1 MSTWKFFNQTTNN
14 VIVVSPPDGST
25 LESGTEVT
33 ITVETKQPQK
43 YIRFGYSYSYLKVGS
58 DRYTNFKGE
67 EGTTHPRR
75 ATLTLTAE
83 QTARF
88 SGDTFLY
95 VATETTDYFEI
106 TNGVENTVTTP
117 EILKDFQNGSS
128 GTLNITITANEGY
141 YFKTAPT
148 LQQKTSR
155 TSSTVYRTLDIFTTT
170 ESDHP
175 TTYTCN
181 VAIKDYNFIDFFNT
195 IVGETATL
203 TTKTYTITNNV
214 ANSTPDKELTGLT
227 CGQEITINLSAND
240 GYYFSTAPTL
250 NCDDGLGG
258 VVNYDFTT
266 TQATNP
272 TLYTLT
278 LTAEQTSSLND
289 FTNTINGAT
298 AEIPVT
304 PVTYSITNSISN
316 TSTTPS
322 DLSALEVSTEVTIT
336 ITANEGY
343 YFTTAPYIE
352 SDDGMGALN
361 TYNFST
367 SETSFPKTYSITLT
381 SQQTAELDQ
390 FTNTIKGGVSQLKT
404 VSIKND
410 VANTT
415 PDIALTGLIC
425 GSEVTI
431 NLSANDGF
439 YFSEAPK
446 LECNDGM
453 GSILNFNFT
462 TTQETSPTLYTL
474 TLSANDTQYLNDYT
488 NRIKGATAETPTVET
503 YTIKISLTHAT
514 ANIDSVT
521 EYVKGQPLEIIV
533 TAEDGYY
540 FSVAPVFKYSLN
552 GELVSDSL
560 TGDGTEKPKVFTKS
574 YTGEQTA
581 NFSNTA
587 TVGGLYGEAIIIPTV
602 DVSTMYGIIKAYAPT
617 ADQLKAIGEVR
628 YVSMPTGEVLDL
640 GQYITS
646 LKKLFIDI
654 PVTTTPEAV
663 KLGGKAT
670 GVECLPLATDKI
682 TINCGS
688 VAIAETYNNVVDY
701 TNTTID
707 LYLPFIGFRPLTTS
721 KIMGRTLN
729 IKYVVNVLTGDG
741 VCCVYANETL
751 IETFNCN
758 LSFEVPYKLN
768 NEFYSSTLNIDSS
781 YLYGFTPFV
790 LIRTTQSITKPKYA
804 DSKEGLL
811 NSFSGFVVCSR
822 VDNTLSISDKEKDEI
837 NRLLT
842 SGVYI

>member
-1 MSTWKFFNQTTNN
+1 MSTWRFYNQSGNQI
-14 VIVVSPPDGST
+14 IVVSPPDGST
-25 LESGTEVT
+25 LESGKEVT
-33 ITVETKQPQK
+33 ITVETKYPQK
-43 YIRFGYSYSYLKVGS
+43 YIRFGYSYSYLTVGS
-58 DRYTNFKGE
+58 KKYTNFIGE
-67 EGTTHPRR
+67 EGTTHPQR

-83 QTARF
+83 QTASF
-88 SGDTFLY
+88 SGDTYLT
-95 VATETTDYFEI
+95 VATETTDYFEVI
-106 TNGVENTVTTP
+106 NGVENTVTTP
-117 EILKDFQNGSS
+117 EILKDFQS
-128 GTLNITITANEGY
+128 GTLNITITAKEGY

-148 LQQKTSR
+148 IQQKTSR
-155 TSSTVYRTLDIFTTT
+155 TTTNIYRTLDIFTTT

-181 VAIKDYNFIDFFNT
+181 VAISDYNFNVFFNT

-203 TTKTYTITNNV
+203 TTKTYSITNNV

-227 CGQEITINLSAND
+227 CGEPITINLTASD

-250 NCDDGLGG
+250 NCNDGLGG
-258 VVNYDFTT
+258 VVDYSFTT
-266 TQATNP
+266 TQETNP

-289 FTNTINGAT
+289 YTNTINGAT

-304 PVTYSITNSISN
+304 PVTYSIVNSISN
-316 TSTTPS
+316 TSTIPS

-361 TYNFST
+361 TYRFST
-367 SETSFPKTYSITLT
+367 SETSFPKTYSITLSST
-381 SQQTAELDQ
+381 QTAELDQ

-404 VSIKND
+404 FSIIND

-462 TTQETSPTLYTL
+462 TTQEANPTLYTL
-474 TLSANDTQYLNDYT
+474 TLSGNDTQYLNDYT

-503 YTIKISLTHAT
+503 YTIKISLTNAT

-521 EYVKGQPLEIIV
+521 EYVKGEPLEIIV
-533 TAEDGYY
+533 TADDGYY
-540 FSVAPVFKYSLN
+540 FSVAPVFKYSVN

-574 YTGEQTA
+574 YTGEETA

-602 DVSTMYGIIKAYAPT
+602 DISTMYGIIKAYAPT
-617 ADQLKAIGEVR
+617 ADQLKAIGDVR

-646 LKKLFIDI
+646 LRKLFIDI
-654 PVTTTPEAV
+654 PVNTTPEAV

-707 LYLPFIGFRPLTTS
+707 LYLPFIGFRPMTTS

-741 VCCVYANETL
+741 VCCVYADETL

-768 NEFYSSTLNIDSS
+768 NDFYSSTLNIDSS

-811 NSFSGFVVCSR
+811 NSFSGFVVCTR

-837 NRLLT
+837 NRILT

>member
-1 MSTWKFFNQTTNN
+1 MAKFN
-14 VIVVSPPDGST
+14 
-25 LESGTEVT
+25 
-33 ITVETKQPQK
+33 
-43 YIRFGYSYSYLKVGS
+43 
-58 DRYTNFKGE
+58 
-67 EGTTHPRR
+67 
-75 ATLTLTAE
+75 
-83 QTARF
+83 
-88 SGDTFLY
+88 
-95 VATETTDYFEI
+95 I
-106 TNGVENTVTTP
+106 TNQISHTTV
-117 EILKDFQNGSS
+117 D
-128 GTLNITITANEGY
+128 
-141 YFKTAPT
+141 PT
-148 LQQKTSR
+148 K
-155 TSSTVYRTLDIFTTT
+155 
-170 ESDHP
+170 
-175 TTYTCN
+175 
-181 VAIKDYNFIDFFNT
+181 
-195 IVGETATL
+195 
-203 TTKTYTITNNV
+203 
-214 ANSTPDKELTGLT
+214 LTGLT
-227 CGQEITINLSAND
+227 AGQPLTITLTADS
-240 GYYFSTAPTL
+240 GYYFGKAPTL
-250 NCDDGLGG
+250 NFSDGMGSYIDFTFTTEQSSNPTVYTLSLTSEQTNGLGYMDG
-258 VVNYDFTT
+258 YIRGGDIK
-266 TQATNP
+266 QATTFSVSN
-272 TLYTLT
+272 
-278 LTAEQTSSLND
+278 N
-289 FTNTINGAT
+289 
-298 AEIPVT
+298 
-304 PVTYSITNSISN
+304 ISN

-322 DLSALEVSTEVTIT
+322 DLTFMTGTEITIT
-336 ITANEGY
+336 ITANDGY
-343 YFTTAPYIE
+343 YFTTAPYMQ

-361 TYNFST
+361 TYPFST
-367 SETSFPKTYSITLT
+367 SETSFPKTYSLTLT
-381 SQQTAELDQ
+381 SEQTKELNN

-404 VSIKND
+404 FSIIND
-410 VANTT
+410 IANTT

-462 TTQETSPTLYTL
+462 TTQGTNPTLYTL

-514 ANIDSVT
+514 ANIDSTT
-521 EYVKGQPLEIIV
+521 EYVKGQPLEIVV
-533 TAEDGYY
+533 TAEEGYY

-560 TGDGTEKPKVFTKS
+560 TGDGTEKPTVFTKS
-574 YTGEQTA
+574 YTGQETA

-602 DVSTMYGIIKAYAPT
+602 DISTMYGIIKAYAPT
-617 ADQLKAIGEVR
+617 ADQLKAIGDVR
-628 YVSMPTGEVLDL
+628 YVALATGEVLDL

-646 LKKLFIDI
+646 LRKLFIDI
-654 PVTTTPEAV
+654 PVTTTPEPV
-663 KLGGKAT
+663 KLGGKST
-670 GVECLPLATDKI
+670 GVSCLPLATDKI

-741 VCCVYANETL
+741 VCCVYADGTL

-811 NSFSGFVVCSR
+811 NSFSGFVVCTR

>member
-1 MSTWKFFNQTTNN
+1 MAKFN
-14 VIVVSPPDGST
+14 
-25 LESGTEVT
+25 
-33 ITVETKQPQK
+33 
-43 YIRFGYSYSYLKVGS
+43 
-58 DRYTNFKGE
+58 
-67 EGTTHPRR
+67 
-75 ATLTLTAE
+75 
-83 QTARF
+83 
-88 SGDTFLY
+88 
-95 VATETTDYFEI
+95 I
-106 TNGVENTVTTP
+106 TNQISHTTV
-117 EILKDFQNGSS
+117 D
-128 GTLNITITANEGY
+128 
-141 YFKTAPT
+141 PT
-148 LQQKTSR
+148 K
-155 TSSTVYRTLDIFTTT
+155 
-170 ESDHP
+170 
-175 TTYTCN
+175 
-181 VAIKDYNFIDFFNT
+181 
-195 IVGETATL
+195 
-203 TTKTYTITNNV
+203 
-214 ANSTPDKELTGLT
+214 LTGLT
-227 CGQEITINLSAND
+227 AGQPLTITLTADS
-240 GYYFSTAPTL
+240 GYYFGKAPTL
-250 NCDDGLGG
+250 NFSDGMGSYIDFTFTTEQSSNPTVYTLSLTSEQTNGLGYMDG
-258 VVNYDFTT
+258 YIRGGDIK
-266 TQATNP
+266 QATTFSVSN
-272 TLYTLT
+272 
-278 LTAEQTSSLND
+278 N
-289 FTNTINGAT
+289 
-298 AEIPVT
+298 
-304 PVTYSITNSISN
+304 ISN

-322 DLSALEVSTEVTIT
+322 DLTFMTGTEITIT
-336 ITANEGY
+336 ITANDGY
-343 YFTTAPYIE
+343 YFTTAPYMQ

-361 TYNFST
+361 TYPFST
-367 SETSFPKTYSITLT
+367 SETSFPKTYSLTLT
-381 SQQTAELDQ
+381 SEQTKELNN

-404 VSIKND
+404 FSIIND
-410 VANTT
+410 IANTT

-462 TTQETSPTLYTL
+462 TTQGTNPTLYTL

-514 ANIDSVT
+514 ANIDSTT
-521 EYVKGQPLEIIV
+521 EYVKGQPLEIVV
-533 TAEDGYY
+533 TAEEGYY

-560 TGDGTEKPKVFTKS
+560 TGDGTEKPTVFTKS
-574 YTGEQTA
+574 YTGQETA

-602 DVSTMYGIIKAYAPT
+602 DISTMYGIIKAYAPT
-617 ADQLKAIGEVR
+617 ADQLKAIGDVR
-628 YVSMPTGEVLDL
+628 YVALATGEVLDL

-646 LKKLFIDI
+646 LRKLFIDI
-654 PVTTTPEAV
+654 PVTTTPEPV
-663 KLGGKAT
+663 KLGGKST
-670 GVECLPLATDKI
+670 GVSCLPLATDKV

-741 VCCVYANETL
+741 VCCVYADGTL

-811 NSFSGFVVCSR
+811 NSFSGFVVCTR

>member
-43 YIRFGYSYSYLKVGS
+43 YMRFGYSYSYLKVGS

-83 QTARF
+83 QTAKF

-95 VATETTDYFEI
+95 VATETSNYFEI

-128 GTLNITITANEGY
+128 GALNITITANEGY

-250 NCDDGLGG
+250 NCNDGLGG

-316 TSTTPS
+316 TSTIPS

-404 VSIKND
+404 FSIIND

>member
-1 MSTWKFFNQTTNN
+1 MATFKIINQVSNTT
-14 VIVVSPPDGST
+14 VDP
-25 LESGTEVT
+25 
-33 ITVETKQPQK
+33 
-43 YIRFGYSYSYLKVGS
+43 
-58 DRYTNFKGE
+58 
-67 EGTTHPRR
+67 
-75 ATLTLTAE
+75 
-83 QTARF
+83 
-88 SGDTFLY
+88 
-95 VATETTDYFEI
+95 
-106 TNGVENTVTTP
+106 
-117 EILKDFQNGSS
+117 
-128 GTLNITITANEGY
+128 AN
-141 YFKTAPT
+141 
-148 LQQKTSR
+148 
-155 TSSTVYRTLDIFTTT
+155 
-170 ESDHP
+170 
-175 TTYTCN
+175 
-181 VAIKDYNFIDFFNT
+181 
-195 IVGETATL
+195 
-203 TTKTYTITNNV
+203 
-214 ANSTPDKELTGLT
+214 LTGLT
-227 CGQEITINLSAND
+227 AGNPLTITLTAKS
-240 GYYFSTAPTL
+240 GYYFGNAPTL
-250 NCDDGLGG
+250 DFSDGMGG
-258 VVNYDFTT
+258 YLNYTFTT
-266 TQATNP
+266 EQGTSPTVYTLALTADQTREMGDYGTGYIRGGNVQQAT
-272 TLYTLT
+272 TF
-278 LTAEQTSSLND
+278 SV
-289 FTNTINGAT
+289 TNNIAH
-298 AEIPVT
+298 
-304 PVTYSITNSISN
+304 
-316 TSTTPS
+316 TSTTPA
-322 DLSALEVSTEVTIT
+322 DLSSFMTGTEVTIT
-336 ITANEGY
+336 ITANDGY
-343 YFTTAPYIE
+343 YFTKAPYLN
-352 SDDGMGALN
+352 SSDGMGAMN
-361 TYNFST
+361 NYNFST
-367 SETSFPKTYSITLT
+367 SETSFPKTYSLTLT
-381 SQQTAELDQ
+381 SQQTAELND
-390 FTNTIKGGVSQLKT
+390 FTNTIRGAVSQLKT
-404 VSIKND
+404 FSIIND

-431 NLSANDGF
+431 NLSANDGY
-439 YFSEAPK
+439 YFSVAPK

-488 NRIKGATAETPTVET
+488 NKIKGATAEAPTVET

-521 EYVKGQPLEIIV
+521 EYVKGEPLEIVV
-533 TAEDGYY
+533 TAEEGYY

-552 GELVSDSL
+552 GELVSDAL
-560 TGDGTEKPKVFTKS
+560 TGDGTEKPTVFTKS
-574 YTGEQTA
+574 YTGVETA

-602 DVSTMYGIIKAYAPT
+602 DIQSMYGIIKAYAPT
-617 ADQLKAIGEVR
+617 AEQLQAIGEVR
-628 YVSMPTGEVLDL
+628 YVALPTGEVLDL

-646 LKKLFIDI
+646 LRKLFIDL
-654 PVTTTPEAV
+654 PVTTEVEPV

-670 GVECLPLATDKI
+670 GVSCLTLATDKI

-701 TNTTID
+701 TNTTVD

-741 VCCVYANETL
+741 VCCVYADEML

-811 NSFSGFVVCSR
+811 NSFSGFVVCTR

-837 NRLLT
+837 DRLLT

>member
-1 MSTWKFFNQTTNN
+1 MSTWRFYNQSGNQI
-14 VIVVSPPDGST
+14 IVVSPPDGST

-33 ITVETKQPQK
+33 ITVETKNPQK
-43 YIRFGYSYSYLKVGS
+43 YIKFGYSYSYLTVGS
-58 DRYTNFKGE
+58 KKYTNFIGE
-67 EGTTHPRR
+67 EGTTHPRK

-83 QTARF
+83 QTASF
-88 SGDTFLY
+88 SGDTYLT
-95 VATETTDYFEI
+95 VGTETTDYFEVI
-106 TNGVENTVTTP
+106 NGVENTVTTP
-117 EILKDFQNGSS
+117 EILKDFQS
-128 GTLNITITANEGY
+128 GTLNITITAKEGY

-148 LQQKTSR
+148 IQQKTSR
-155 TSSTVYRTLDIFTTT
+155 TTSTIYRTLDIFTTT

-175 TTYTCN
+175 KTYTCN
-181 VAIKDYNFIDFFNT
+181 VAISDYNFNVFFNT
-195 IVGETATL
+195 IVGETAIL
-203 TTKTYTITNNV
+203 ATKTYSITNNV

-227 CGQEITINLSAND
+227 CGEEITINLTADD

-250 NCDDGLGG
+250 NCNDGLGG
-258 VVNYDFTT
+258 VVNYSFTT
-266 TQATNP
+266 TQETNP

-304 PVTYSITNSISN
+304 PVTYSIVNSISN
-316 TSTTPS
+316 TSTIPS

-352 SDDGMGALN
+352 SSDGMGALN
-361 TYNFST
+361 TYRFST
-367 SETSFPKTYSITLT
+367 SETSFPKTYSITLSST
-381 SQQTAELDQ
+381 QTAELDQ

-404 VSIKND
+404 FSIIND

-462 TTQETSPTLYTL
+462 TTQEANPTLYTL
-474 TLSANDTQYLNDYT
+474 TLSGNDTQYLNDYT

-503 YTIKISLTHAT
+503 YTIKISLTNAT

-521 EYVKGQPLEIIV
+521 EYVKGEPLEIVV
-533 TAEDGYY
+533 TAREGYY
-540 FSVAPVFKYSLN
+540 FSVAPVFKYSVN

-560 TGDGTEKPKVFTKS
+560 TGDGTEKPTVFTKS
-574 YTGEQTA
+574 YTGEETA

-602 DVSTMYGIIKAYAPT
+602 DIQSMYGIIKAYSPT
-617 ADQLKAIGEVR
+617 AEQLQAIGEVR

-646 LKKLFIDI
+646 LRKLFIDL
-654 PVTTTPEAV
+654 PVTTQKEAV
-663 KLGGKAT
+663 KLGDKAT
-670 GVECLPLATDKI
+670 GVECLTLATDKI

-741 VCCVYANETL
+741 VCCVYADETL
-751 IETFNCN
+751 IDTFNCN

-811 NSFSGFVVCSR
+811 NSFSGFVVCTR

-837 NRLLT
+837 NRILT

>member
-1 MSTWKFFNQTTNN
+1 MATFN
-14 VIVVSPPDGST
+14 
-25 LESGTEVT
+25 
-33 ITVETKQPQK
+33 
-43 YIRFGYSYSYLKVGS
+43 
-58 DRYTNFKGE
+58 
-67 EGTTHPRR
+67 
-75 ATLTLTAE
+75 
-83 QTARF
+83 
-88 SGDTFLY
+88 
-95 VATETTDYFEI
+95 I
-106 TNGVENTVTTP
+106 TNQISNTTV
-117 EILKDFQNGSS
+117 D
-128 GTLNITITANEGY
+128 
-141 YFKTAPT
+141 PT
-148 LQQKTSR
+148 
-155 TSSTVYRTLDIFTTT
+155 
-170 ESDHP
+170 
-175 TTYTCN
+175 N
-181 VAIKDYNFIDFFNT
+181 
-195 IVGETATL
+195 
-203 TTKTYTITNNV
+203 
-214 ANSTPDKELTGLT
+214 LTGLT
-227 CGQEITINLSAND
+227 AGQPLTITLTANS
-240 GYYFSTAPTL
+240 GYYFGSVPR
-250 NCDDGLGG
+250 CEFDDGMGG
-258 VVNYDFTT
+258 IASFDFTT
-266 TQATNP
+266 EQSTNP
-272 TLYTLT
+272 TVYTLA
-278 LTAEQTSSLND
+278 LTSDQTSGLGYMDGYIRGGNI
-289 FTNTINGAT
+289 TKAT
-298 AEIPVT
+298 T
-304 PVTYSITNSISN
+304 FSITNNISN
-316 TSTTPS
+316 TTTTPS
-322 DLSALEVSTEVTIT
+322 DLSFMTGTEVTIT
-336 ITANEGY
+336 ITANDGY
-343 YFTTAPYIE
+343 YFTTAPYMQ

-361 TYNFST
+361 TYPFST
-367 SETSFPKTYSITLT
+367 SETSFPKTYSLTL
-381 SQQTAELDQ
+381 SSSQTAELNI

-404 VSIKND
+404 FSIIND

-431 NLSANDGF
+431 NLSANDGY
-439 YFSEAPK
+439 YFSTAPK

-462 TTQETSPTLYTL
+462 TTQEANPTLYTL

-514 ANIDSVT
+514 ANINSTT
-521 EYVKGQPLEIIV
+521 EYVKGEPLEIIV

-540 FSVAPVFKYSLN
+540 FSVAPVFKYSVN

-574 YTGEQTA
+574 YTGQETA

-602 DVSTMYGIIKAYAPT
+602 DISTMYGIIKAYAPT
-617 ADQLKAIGEVR
+617 ADQLKAIGDVR
-628 YVSMPTGEVLDL
+628 YVALATGEVLDL

-646 LKKLFIDI
+646 LRKLFIDI
-654 PVTTTPEAV
+654 PVTTTPESV
-663 KLGGKAT
+663 KLGGKST
-670 GVECLPLATDKI
+670 GVSCLPLATDKI

-741 VCCVYANETL
+741 VCCVYADGTL

-811 NSFSGFVVCSR
+811 NSFNGFVVCTR

>member
-1 MSTWKFFNQTTNN
+1 MSTWRFYNQTGNQI
-14 VIVVSPPDGST
+14 IVVSPPDGST
-25 LESGTEVT
+25 LESGKEVT
-33 ITVETKQPQK
+33 INVETKNPQK
-43 YIRFGYSYSYLKVGS
+43 YIRFGYSYSYLLVGS
-58 DRYTNFKGE
+58 KKYTNFTGE

-83 QTARF
+83 QTASF
-88 SGDTFLY
+88 SGDTYLT

-106 TNGVENTVTTP
+106 FNGVENTVTTP
-117 EILKDFQNGSS
+117 QILKDFQN
-128 GTLNITITANEGY
+128 GTLNITITAKEGY

-148 LQQKTSR
+148 LQQKINRTTSNI
-155 TSSTVYRTLDIFTTT
+155 YRTLDIFTTT

-181 VAIKDYNFIDFFNT
+181 VNISDYAFIDFFNT

-203 TTKTYTITNNV
+203 TTKTYSITNNV

-227 CGQEITINLSAND
+227 CGQEITINLTAND
-240 GYYFSTAPTL
+240 GYYFSEAPTL
-250 NCDDGLGG
+250 NCNDGLGG
-258 VVNYDFTT
+258 VVNYSFTT
-266 TQATNP
+266 TQETNP

-278 LTAEQTSSLND
+278 LTAEQTSNLND

-304 PVTYSITNSISN
+304 PVTYSITNSIAH
-316 TSTTPS
+316 TSTIPS

-336 ITANEGY
+336 ITANDGY

-352 SDDGMGALN
+352 SSDGMGSLN
-361 TYNFST
+361 TYRFST
-367 SETSFPKTYSITLT
+367 SESSFPKTYSLTLT

-390 FTNTIKGGVSQLKT
+390 FTNTIKGAVSQLKT
-404 VSIKND
+404 FSIIND

-415 PDIALTGLIC
+415 PDIALTGLTC

-446 LECNDGM
+446 LECDDGM

-462 TTQETSPTLYTL
+462 TLQETSPTLYTL

-503 YTIKISLTHAT
+503 YTIKISLTNAT

-521 EYVKGQPLEIIV
+521 EYVKGEPLEIVV
-533 TAEDGYY
+533 TAREGYY
-540 FSVAPVFKYSLN
+540 FSVAPVFKYSVN

-560 TGDGTEKPKVFTKS
+560 TGDGTEKPTVFTKS
-574 YTGEQTA
+574 YTGEETA

-602 DVSTMYGIIKAYAPT
+602 DIQSMYGIIKAYAPT
-617 ADQLKAIGEVR
+617 AEQLQAIGEVR
-628 YVSMPTGEVLDL
+628 YVALATGEVLDL

-646 LKKLFIDI
+646 LRKLFIDL
-654 PVTTTPEAV
+654 PVTTQKEAV

-670 GVECLPLATDKI
+670 GVECLTLATDKI

-701 TNTTID
+701 TNTTVD

-741 VCCVYANETL
+741 VCCVYADEML

-768 NEFYSSTLNIDSS
+768 NDFYSSTLNIDSS

-811 NSFSGFVVCSR
+811 NSFSGFVVCTR

>member
-1 MSTWKFFNQTTNN
+1 MAKFN
-14 VIVVSPPDGST
+14 
-25 LESGTEVT
+25 
-33 ITVETKQPQK
+33 
-43 YIRFGYSYSYLKVGS
+43 
-58 DRYTNFKGE
+58 
-67 EGTTHPRR
+67 
-75 ATLTLTAE
+75 
-83 QTARF
+83 
-88 SGDTFLY
+88 
-95 VATETTDYFEI
+95 I
-106 TNGVENTVTTP
+106 TNQISHTTV
-117 EILKDFQNGSS
+117 D
-128 GTLNITITANEGY
+128 
-141 YFKTAPT
+141 PT
-148 LQQKTSR
+148 K
-155 TSSTVYRTLDIFTTT
+155 
-170 ESDHP
+170 
-175 TTYTCN
+175 
-181 VAIKDYNFIDFFNT
+181 
-195 IVGETATL
+195 
-203 TTKTYTITNNV
+203 
-214 ANSTPDKELTGLT
+214 LTGLT
-227 CGQEITINLSAND
+227 AGQPLTITLTADS
-240 GYYFSTAPTL
+240 GYYFGKAPTL
-250 NCDDGLGG
+250 NFSDGMGSYIDFTFTTEQSSNPTVYTLSLTSEQTNGLGYMDG
-258 VVNYDFTT
+258 YIRGGDIK
-266 TQATNP
+266 QATTFSVSN
-272 TLYTLT
+272 
-278 LTAEQTSSLND
+278 N
-289 FTNTINGAT
+289 
-298 AEIPVT
+298 
-304 PVTYSITNSISN
+304 ISN

-322 DLSALEVSTEVTIT
+322 DLTFMTGTEITIT
-336 ITANEGY
+336 ITANDGY
-343 YFTTAPYIE
+343 YFTTAPYMQ

-361 TYNFST
+361 TYPFST
-367 SETSFPKTYSITLT
+367 SETSFPKTYSLTLT
-381 SQQTAELDQ
+381 SEQTKELNN

-404 VSIKND
+404 FSIIND
-410 VANTT
+410 IANTT

-462 TTQETSPTLYTL
+462 TTQGTNPTLYTL

-514 ANIDSVT
+514 ANIDSTT
-521 EYVKGQPLEIIV
+521 EYVKGQPLEIVV
-533 TAEDGYY
+533 TAEEGYY
-540 FSVAPVFKYSLN
+540 FSVAPVFKYSVN

-560 TGDGTEKPKVFTKS
+560 TGDGTEKPTVFTKS
-574 YTGEQTA
+574 YTGEETA

-602 DVSTMYGIIKAYAPT
+602 DISTMYGIIKAYAPT
-617 ADQLKAIGEVR
+617 ADQLKAIGDVR
-628 YVSMPTGEVLDL
+628 YVALATGEVLDL

-646 LKKLFIDI
+646 LRKLFIDI
-654 PVTTTPEAV
+654 PVTTTPEPV
-663 KLGGKAT
+663 KLGGKST
-670 GVECLPLATDKI
+670 GVSCLPLATDKI

-811 NSFSGFVVCSR
+811 NSFSGFVVCTR

>member
-1 MSTWKFFNQTTNN
+1 MAKYNIRNQISHTTTN
-14 VIVVSPPDGST
+14 
-25 LESGTEVT
+25 
-33 ITVETKQPQK
+33 
-43 YIRFGYSYSYLKVGS
+43 
-58 DRYTNFKGE
+58 
-67 EGTTHPRR
+67 
-75 ATLTLTAE
+75 
-83 QTARF
+83 
-88 SGDTFLY
+88 
-95 VATETTDYFEI
+95 
-106 TNGVENTVTTP
+106 
-117 EILKDFQNGSS
+117 
-128 GTLNITITANEGY
+128 
-141 YFKTAPT
+141 PT
-148 LQQKTSR
+148 L
-155 TSSTVYRTLDIFTTT
+155 
-170 ESDHP
+170 
-175 TTYTCN
+175 
-181 VAIKDYNFIDFFNT
+181 
-195 IVGETATL
+195 
-203 TTKTYTITNNV
+203 
-214 ANSTPDKELTGLT
+214 LTGLT
-227 CGQEITINLSAND
+227 AGEPITITLTADS
-240 GYYFSTAPTL
+240 GYYFGSVPH
-250 NCDDGLGG
+250 CEFSDGMGG
-258 VVNYDFTT
+258 IETFDFTT
-266 TQATNP
+266 EQSTNPTVYTLALTSDQTSGLGYMDGYIRGGNITQATTFSVRN
-272 TLYTLT
+272 
-278 LTAEQTSSLND
+278 N
-289 FTNTINGAT
+289 
-298 AEIPVT
+298 
-304 PVTYSITNSISN
+304 ISN

-322 DLSALEVSTEVTIT
+322 DLTFMTGTEVTIT
-336 ITANEGY
+336 ITANDGY
-343 YFTTAPYIE
+343 YFTTAPYME
-352 SDDGMGALN
+352 SNDGMGALN
-361 TYNFST
+361 TYKFST
-367 SETSFPKTYSITLT
+367 SETSFPKTYRLTLT
-381 SQQTAELDQ
+381 STQTAELND

-404 VSIKND
+404 FSIIND

-431 NLSANDGF
+431 NLSANDGY
-439 YFSEAPK
+439 YFSTAPK

-462 TTQETSPTLYTL
+462 TTQETNPTLYTL
-474 TLSANDTQYLNDYT
+474 TLSGNDTQYLNDYT

-514 ANIDSVT
+514 ANIDSTT
-521 EYVKGQPLEIIV
+521 EYVKGDPLEIVV
-533 TAEDGYY
+533 TAEEGYY
-540 FSVAPVFKYSLN
+540 FSVAPVFKYSVN

-560 TGDGTEKPKVFTKS
+560 TGDGTEKPTVFTKS
-574 YTGEQTA
+574 YTGEETA

-602 DVSTMYGIIKAYAPT
+602 DISTMYGIIKAYAPT
-617 ADQLKAIGEVR
+617 ADQLKAIGDVR
-628 YVSMPTGEVLDL
+628 YVALATGEVLDL

-646 LKKLFIDI
+646 LRKLFIDI
-654 PVTTTPEAV
+654 PVTSTPEPV
-663 KLGGKAT
+663 KLGGKST
-670 GVECLPLATDKI
+670 GVECLPLATDKV

-721 KIMGRTLN
+721 KIMGRTLT

-741 VCCVYANETL
+741 VCCVYADETM

-811 NSFSGFVVCSR
+811 NSFSGFVVCNR

>member
-1 MSTWKFFNQTTNN
+1 MAKFNITNQ
-14 VIVVSPPDGST
+14 ISH
-25 LESGTEVT
+25 
-33 ITVETKQPQK
+33 ITVDPTK
-43 YIRFGYSYSYLKVGS
+43 
-58 DRYTNFKGE
+58 
-67 EGTTHPRR
+67 
-75 ATLTLTAE
+75 
-83 QTARF
+83 
-88 SGDTFLY
+88 
-95 VATETTDYFEI
+95 
-106 TNGVENTVTTP
+106 
-117 EILKDFQNGSS
+117 
-128 GTLNITITANEGY
+128 
-141 YFKTAPT
+141 
-148 LQQKTSR
+148 
-155 TSSTVYRTLDIFTTT
+155 
-170 ESDHP
+170 
-175 TTYTCN
+175 
-181 VAIKDYNFIDFFNT
+181 
-195 IVGETATL
+195 
-203 TTKTYTITNNV
+203 
-214 ANSTPDKELTGLT
+214 LTGLT
-227 CGQEITINLSAND
+227 AGQPLTITLTADS
-240 GYYFSTAPTL
+240 GYYFGKAPVLNFSDGMGGYQNFTFTTEQSSNPTVYTL
-250 NCDDGLGG
+250 SLTSEQTNGLGYMDG
-258 VVNYDFTT
+258 YIRGGDIK
-266 TQATNP
+266 QAT
-272 TLYTLT
+272 T
-278 LTAEQTSSLND
+278 
-289 FTNTINGAT
+289 F
-298 AEIPVT
+298 
-304 PVTYSITNSISN
+304 SITNNISN

-322 DLSALEVSTEVTIT
+322 DLTFMTGTEVTIT
-336 ITANEGY
+336 ITANDGY
-343 YFTTAPYIE
+343 YFTTAPTLKC
-352 SDDGMGALN
+352 DDGMGALN
-361 TYNFST
+361 NYPFST
-367 SETSFPKTYSITLT
+367 SETSFPKTYTLT
-381 SQQTAELDQ
+381 LSSEQTRELND

-404 VSIKND
+404 FSIINS
-410 VANTT
+410 VPNTT

-425 GSEVTI
+425 GSEITI
-431 NLSANDGF
+431 NLSANDGY

-446 LECNDGM
+446 LKCDDGM

-462 TTQETSPTLYTL
+462 TTQEANPTLYTL

-488 NRIKGATAETPTVET
+488 NRINGATAEAPTVET

-533 TAEDGYY
+533 TAEEGYY
-540 FSVAPVFKYSLN
+540 FSVAPVFKYSVN

-574 YTGEQTA
+574 YTGVETA

-602 DVSTMYGIIKAYAPT
+602 DISTMYGIIKAYAPT
-617 ADQLKAIGEVR
+617 ADQLKAIGDVR
-628 YVSMPTGEVLDL
+628 YVALATGEVLDL

-646 LKKLFIDI
+646 LRKLFIDI
-654 PVTTTPEAV
+654 PVTTTPEPV
-663 KLGGKAT
+663 KLGGKST
-670 GVECLPLATDKI
+670 GVSCLPLATDKI

-741 VCCVYANETL
+741 VCCVYADATL

-811 NSFSGFVVCSR
+811 NSFNGFVVCTR

>member
-1 MSTWKFFNQTTNN
+1 
-14 VIVVSPPDGST
+14 
-25 LESGTEVT
+25 
-33 ITVETKQPQK
+33 
-43 YIRFGYSYSYLKVGS
+43 
-58 DRYTNFKGE
+58 
-67 EGTTHPRR
+67 
-75 ATLTLTAE
+75 
-83 QTARF
+83 
-88 SGDTFLY
+88 
-95 VATETTDYFEI
+95 
-106 TNGVENTVTTP
+106 
-117 EILKDFQNGSS
+117 
-128 GTLNITITANEGY
+128 
-141 YFKTAPT
+141 
-148 LQQKTSR
+148 
-155 TSSTVYRTLDIFTTT
+155 
-170 ESDHP
+170 
-175 TTYTCN
+175 
-181 VAIKDYNFIDFFNT
+181 
-195 IVGETATL
+195 
-203 TTKTYTITNNV
+203 
-214 ANSTPDKELTGLT
+214 
-227 CGQEITINLSAND
+227 
-240 GYYFSTAPTL
+240 
-250 NCDDGLGG
+250 
-258 VVNYDFTT
+258 
-266 TQATNP
+266 
-272 TLYTLT
+272 
-278 LTAEQTSSLND
+278 
-289 FTNTINGAT
+289 
-298 AEIPVT
+298 
-304 PVTYSITNSISN
+304 
-316 TSTTPS
+316 
-322 DLSALEVSTEVTIT
+322 
-336 ITANEGY
+336 
-343 YFTTAPYIE
+343 
-352 SDDGMGALN
+352 MGALN

-404 VSIKND
+404 FSIIND

>member
-1 MSTWKFFNQTTNN
+1 MAKFN
-14 VIVVSPPDGST
+14 
-25 LESGTEVT
+25 
-33 ITVETKQPQK
+33 
-43 YIRFGYSYSYLKVGS
+43 
-58 DRYTNFKGE
+58 
-67 EGTTHPRR
+67 
-75 ATLTLTAE
+75 
-83 QTARF
+83 
-88 SGDTFLY
+88 
-95 VATETTDYFEI
+95 I
-106 TNGVENTVTTP
+106 TNQISHTTV
-117 EILKDFQNGSS
+117 D
-128 GTLNITITANEGY
+128 
-141 YFKTAPT
+141 PT
-148 LQQKTSR
+148 K
-155 TSSTVYRTLDIFTTT
+155 
-170 ESDHP
+170 
-175 TTYTCN
+175 
-181 VAIKDYNFIDFFNT
+181 
-195 IVGETATL
+195 
-203 TTKTYTITNNV
+203 
-214 ANSTPDKELTGLT
+214 LTGLT
-227 CGQEITINLSAND
+227 AGEPLTI
-240 GYYFSTAPTL
+240 
-250 NCDDGLGG
+250 
-258 VVNYDFTT
+258 
-266 TQATNP
+266 
-272 TLYTLT
+272 T
-278 LTAEQTSSLND
+278 LTADSGYFFGSVPRVEFSDGMGGNIDFSFTTEQSSNPTVYTLALTADQTSGLGYMDGYIRGGNISQATT
-289 FTNTINGAT
+289 FSVTNN
-298 AEIPVT
+298 
-304 PVTYSITNSISN
+304 ITH
-316 TSTTPS
+316 TSTTPT
-322 DLSALEVSTEVTIT
+322 DLTFMTGTEITIT
-336 ITANEGY
+336 ITANDGY
-343 YFTTAPYIE
+343 YFTTAPYMQ

-361 TYNFST
+361 TYKFST
-367 SETSFPKTYSITLT
+367 SETSFPKTYTLT
-381 SQQTAELDQ
+381 LSSDQTRELNN

-404 VSIKND
+404 FSIIND

-431 NLSANDGF
+431 NLSANDGY
-439 YFSEAPK
+439 YFSTAPK

-474 TLSANDTQYLNDYT
+474 TLSGNDTQYLNDYT

-514 ANIDSVT
+514 ANIDSTT
-521 EYVKGQPLEIIV
+521 EYVKGQPLEIVV
-533 TAEDGYY
+533 TAEEGYY

-560 TGDGTEKPKVFTKS
+560 TGDGTEKPTVFSKS
-574 YTGEQTA
+574 YTGEETA
-581 NFSNTA
+581 NFSNTS

-602 DVSTMYGIIKAYAPT
+602 DISTMYGIIKAYAPT
-617 ADQLKAIGEVR
+617 ADQLKAIGDVR
-628 YVSMPTGEVLDL
+628 YVALATGEVLDL

-646 LKKLFIDI
+646 LRKLFIDI

-663 KLGGKAT
+663 KLGGKST
-670 GVECLPLATDKI
+670 GVSCLPLATDKV

-707 LYLPFIGFRPLTTS
+707 LYLPFIGFRPITTS
-721 KIMGRTLN
+721 KVMGRTLN

-811 NSFSGFVVCSR
+811 NIFSGFVVCTR
-822 VDNTLSISDKEKDEI
+822 VDNILSISDKEKDEI

>member
-1 MSTWKFFNQTTNN
+1 MATFNIVNQVSNTT
-14 VIVVSPPDGST
+14 VDP
-25 LESGTEVT
+25 
-33 ITVETKQPQK
+33 
-43 YIRFGYSYSYLKVGS
+43 
-58 DRYTNFKGE
+58 TN
-67 EGTTHPRR
+67 
-75 ATLTLTAE
+75 
-83 QTARF
+83 
-88 SGDTFLY
+88 
-95 VATETTDYFEI
+95 
-106 TNGVENTVTTP
+106 
-117 EILKDFQNGSS
+117 
-128 GTLNITITANEGY
+128 
-141 YFKTAPT
+141 
-148 LQQKTSR
+148 
-155 TSSTVYRTLDIFTTT
+155 
-170 ESDHP
+170 
-175 TTYTCN
+175 
-181 VAIKDYNFIDFFNT
+181 
-195 IVGETATL
+195 
-203 TTKTYTITNNV
+203 
-214 ANSTPDKELTGLT
+214 LTGLT
-227 CGQEITINLSAND
+227 AGQPLTITLTANS
-240 GYYFSTAPTL
+240 GYYFGSVPRCEFSDGMGAIETFNFTTEQSSNPTVYTLALTADQTS
-250 NCDDGLGG
+250 GLGYFDG
-258 VVNYDFTT
+258 YIRGGNI
-266 TQATNP
+266 TQATTFSVRN
-272 TLYTLT
+272 
-278 LTAEQTSSLND
+278 N
-289 FTNTINGAT
+289 
-298 AEIPVT
+298 
-304 PVTYSITNSISN
+304 ISN

-322 DLSALEVSTEVTIT
+322 DLTFMTGTEVTIT
-336 ITANEGY
+336 ITANDGY
-343 YFTTAPYIE
+343 YFTTAPYMQ

-361 TYNFST
+361 TYKFST
-367 SETSFPKTYSITLT
+367 SETSFPKTYRLTLT
-381 SQQTAELDQ
+381 SQQTAELND

-404 VSIKND
+404 FSIIND

-431 NLSANDGF
+431 NLSANDGY

-453 GSILNFNFT
+453 GSILNFNFS
-462 TTQETSPTLYTL
+462 TTQETNPTLYTL

-488 NRIKGATAETPTVET
+488 NKIKGATAETPTVET

-521 EYVKGQPLEIIV
+521 EYVKGQPLEIVV
-533 TAEDGYY
+533 TAEEGYY

-552 GELVSDSL
+552 GELVSDAL

-574 YTGEQTA
+574 YTGEETA

-602 DVSTMYGIIKAYAPT
+602 DISTMYGIIKAYAPT
-617 ADQLKAIGEVR
+617 ADQLKAIGDVR
-628 YVSMPTGEVLDL
+628 YVALATGEVLDL

-646 LKKLFIDI
+646 LRKLFIDI

-663 KLGGKAT
+663 KLGGKST
-670 GVECLPLATDKI
+670 GVSCLPLATDKI

-721 KIMGRTLN
+721 KIMGRTLT

-811 NSFSGFVVCSR
+811 NSFSGFVVCTR
-822 VDNTLSISDKEKDEI
+822 VDNKLSISDKEKDEI

-842 SGVYI
+842 SGIYI

>member
-1 MSTWKFFNQTTNN
+1 MSTWRFYNQSGNQI
-14 VIVVSPPDGST
+14 IVVSPPDGST
-25 LESGTEVT
+25 LESGKEVT
-33 ITVETKQPQK
+33 ITVETKYPQK
-43 YIRFGYSYSYLKVGS
+43 YIRFGYSYSYLTVGS
-58 DRYTNFKGE
+58 KKYTNFIGE

-83 QTARF
+83 QTASF
-88 SGDTFLY
+88 SGDTFLT
-95 VATETTDYFEI
+95 VATESTDYFEVI
-106 TNGVENTVTTP
+106 NGVENTVTTP
-117 EILKDFQNGSS
+117 EILKDFQS
-128 GTLNITITANEGY
+128 GTLNITITAKEGY

-148 LQQKTSR
+148 IQQKTSR
-155 TSSTVYRTLDIFTTT
+155 TTTNIYRTLDIFTTT

-175 TTYTCN
+175 KTYTCN
-181 VAIKDYNFIDFFNT
+181 VAISDYNFNVFFNT

-203 TTKTYTITNNV
+203 TTKTYSITNNV

-227 CGQEITINLSAND
+227 CGEPITINLTASD

-250 NCDDGLGG
+250 NCNDGLGG
-258 VVNYDFTT
+258 VVDYSFTT
-266 TQATNP
+266 TQETNP

-289 FTNTINGAT
+289 YTNTINGAT

-304 PVTYSITNSISN
+304 PVTYSIVNSISN
-316 TSTTPS
+316 TSTIPS

-361 TYNFST
+361 TYRFST
-367 SETSFPKTYSITLT
+367 SETSFPKTYSITLSST
-381 SQQTAELDQ
+381 QTAELDQ

-404 VSIKND
+404 FSIIND

-462 TTQETSPTLYTL
+462 TTQEANPTLYTL
-474 TLSANDTQYLNDYT
+474 TLSGNDTQYLNDYT

-503 YTIKISLTHAT
+503 YTIKISLTNAT

-521 EYVKGQPLEIIV
+521 EYVKGEPLEIIV
-533 TAEDGYY
+533 TADDGYY
-540 FSVAPVFKYSLN
+540 FSVAPVFKYSVN

-574 YTGEQTA
+574 YTGEETA

-602 DVSTMYGIIKAYAPT
+602 DISTMYGIIKAYAPT
-617 ADQLKAIGEVR
+617 ADQLKAIGDVR

-646 LKKLFIDI
+646 LRKLFIDI
-654 PVTTTPEAV
+654 PVNTTPEAV

-707 LYLPFIGFRPLTTS
+707 LYLPFIGFRPMTTS

-741 VCCVYANETL
+741 VCCVYADETL

-768 NEFYSSTLNIDSS
+768 NDFYSSTLNIDSS

-811 NSFSGFVVCSR
+811 NSFSGFVVCTR

-837 NRLLT
+837 NRILT

>member
-1 MSTWKFFNQTTNN
+1 MAKYNIRNQISHTTTN
-14 VIVVSPPDGST
+14 
-25 LESGTEVT
+25 
-33 ITVETKQPQK
+33 
-43 YIRFGYSYSYLKVGS
+43 
-58 DRYTNFKGE
+58 
-67 EGTTHPRR
+67 
-75 ATLTLTAE
+75 
-83 QTARF
+83 
-88 SGDTFLY
+88 
-95 VATETTDYFEI
+95 
-106 TNGVENTVTTP
+106 
-117 EILKDFQNGSS
+117 
-128 GTLNITITANEGY
+128 
-141 YFKTAPT
+141 PT
-148 LQQKTSR
+148 L
-155 TSSTVYRTLDIFTTT
+155 
-170 ESDHP
+170 
-175 TTYTCN
+175 
-181 VAIKDYNFIDFFNT
+181 
-195 IVGETATL
+195 
-203 TTKTYTITNNV
+203 
-214 ANSTPDKELTGLT
+214 LTGLT
-227 CGQEITINLSAND
+227 AGEPITITLTADS
-240 GYYFSTAPTL
+240 GYYFGSVPH
-250 NCDDGLGG
+250 CEFSDGMGG
-258 VVNYDFTT
+258 IETFDFTT
-266 TQATNP
+266 EQSTNPTVYTLALTSDQTSGLGYMDGYIRGGNITQATTFSVRN
-272 TLYTLT
+272 
-278 LTAEQTSSLND
+278 N
-289 FTNTINGAT
+289 
-298 AEIPVT
+298 
-304 PVTYSITNSISN
+304 ISN

-322 DLSALEVSTEVTIT
+322 DLTFMTGTEVTIT
-336 ITANEGY
+336 ITANDGY
-343 YFTTAPYIE
+343 YFTTAPYMQ

-361 TYNFST
+361 TYKFST
-367 SETSFPKTYSITLT
+367 SETSFPKTYRLTLT
-381 SQQTAELDQ
+381 STQTAELND

-404 VSIKND
+404 FSIIND

-431 NLSANDGF
+431 NLSANDGY
-439 YFSEAPK
+439 YFSTAPK

-462 TTQETSPTLYTL
+462 TTQETNPTLYTL
-474 TLSANDTQYLNDYT
+474 TLSGNDTQYLNDYT

-514 ANIDSVT
+514 ANIDSTT
-521 EYVKGQPLEIIV
+521 EYVKGDPLEIVV
-533 TAEDGYY
+533 TAEEGYY
-540 FSVAPVFKYSLN
+540 FSVAPVFKYSVN

-560 TGDGTEKPKVFTKS
+560 TGDGTEKPTVFTKS
-574 YTGEQTA
+574 YTGEETA

-602 DVSTMYGIIKAYAPT
+602 DISTMYGIIKAYAPT
-617 ADQLKAIGEVR
+617 ADQLKAIGDVR
-628 YVSMPTGEVLDL
+628 YVALATGEVLDL

-646 LKKLFIDI
+646 LRKLFIDI
-654 PVTTTPEAV
+654 PVTSTPEPV
-663 KLGGKAT
+663 KLGGKST
-670 GVECLPLATDKI
+670 GVECLPLATDKV

-721 KIMGRTLN
+721 KIMGRTLT

-741 VCCVYANETL
+741 VCCVYADETM

>member
-1 MSTWKFFNQTTNN
+1 MAKFN
-14 VIVVSPPDGST
+14 
-25 LESGTEVT
+25 
-33 ITVETKQPQK
+33 
-43 YIRFGYSYSYLKVGS
+43 
-58 DRYTNFKGE
+58 
-67 EGTTHPRR
+67 
-75 ATLTLTAE
+75 
-83 QTARF
+83 
-88 SGDTFLY
+88 
-95 VATETTDYFEI
+95 I
-106 TNGVENTVTTP
+106 TNQISHTTV
-117 EILKDFQNGSS
+117 D
-128 GTLNITITANEGY
+128 
-141 YFKTAPT
+141 PT
-148 LQQKTSR
+148 K
-155 TSSTVYRTLDIFTTT
+155 
-170 ESDHP
+170 
-175 TTYTCN
+175 
-181 VAIKDYNFIDFFNT
+181 
-195 IVGETATL
+195 
-203 TTKTYTITNNV
+203 
-214 ANSTPDKELTGLT
+214 LTGLT
-227 CGQEITINLSAND
+227 AGQPLTITLTADS
-240 GYYFSTAPTL
+240 GYYFGKAPTL
-250 NCDDGLGG
+250 NFSDGMGSYIDFTFTTEQSSNPTVYTLSLTSEQTNGLGYMDG
-258 VVNYDFTT
+258 YIRGGDIK
-266 TQATNP
+266 QATTFSVSN
-272 TLYTLT
+272 
-278 LTAEQTSSLND
+278 N
-289 FTNTINGAT
+289 
-298 AEIPVT
+298 
-304 PVTYSITNSISN
+304 ISN

-322 DLSALEVSTEVTIT
+322 DLTFMTGTEITIT
-336 ITANEGY
+336 ITANDGY
-343 YFTTAPYIE
+343 YFTTAPYMQ

-361 TYNFST
+361 TYPFST
-367 SETSFPKTYSITLT
+367 SETSFPKTYSLTLT
-381 SQQTAELDQ
+381 SEQTRELNN

-404 VSIKND
+404 FSIIND

-462 TTQETSPTLYTL
+462 TTQGTNPTLYTL

-514 ANIDSVT
+514 ANIDSTT
-521 EYVKGQPLEIIV
+521 EYVKGQPLEIVV
-533 TAEDGYY
+533 TAEEGYY
-540 FSVAPVFKYSLN
+540 FSVAPVFKYSVN

-574 YTGEQTA
+574 YTGEETA

-602 DVSTMYGIIKAYAPT
+602 DISTMYGIIKAYAPT
-617 ADQLKAIGEVR
+617 ADQLKAIGDVR
-628 YVSMPTGEVLDL
+628 YVALATGEVLDL

-646 LKKLFIDI
+646 LRKLFIDI
-654 PVTTTPEAV
+654 PVTTTPEPV
-663 KLGGKAT
+663 KLGGKST
-670 GVECLPLATDKI
+670 GVSCLPLATDKV

-741 VCCVYANETL
+741 VCCVYADGTL

-811 NSFSGFVVCSR
+811 NSFSGFVVCTR

>member
-1 MSTWKFFNQTTNN
+1 MSTWKFYNQNTNQI
-14 VIVVSPPDGST
+14 IVVSPPDGST
-25 LESGTEVT
+25 LESGKEVT
-33 ITVETKQPQK
+33 ITVETKYPQK
-43 YIRFGYSYSYLKVGS
+43 YIRFGYSYSYLTVGS
-58 DRYTNFKGE
+58 KKYTNFIGE
-67 EGTTHPRR
+67 EGTTHPQR

-83 QTARF
+83 QTASF
-88 SGDTFLY
+88 SGDTYLT
-95 VATETTDYFEI
+95 VATETTDYFEVI
-106 TNGVENTVTTP
+106 NGVENTVTTP
-117 EILKDFQNGSS
+117 EILKDFQS
-128 GTLNITITANEGY
+128 GTLNITITAKEGY

-148 LQQKTSR
+148 IQQKTSR
-155 TSSTVYRTLDIFTTT
+155 TTTNIYRTLDIFTTT

-181 VAIKDYNFIDFFNT
+181 VAISDYDFNVFFNT

-203 TTKTYTITNNV
+203 TTKTYSITNNV

-227 CGQEITINLSAND
+227 CGEPITINLTASD

-250 NCDDGLGG
+250 NCNDGLGG
-258 VVNYDFTT
+258 VVDYSFTT
-266 TQATNP
+266 TQETNP

-289 FTNTINGAT
+289 YTNTINGAT

-304 PVTYSITNSISN
+304 PVTYSIVNSISN
-316 TSTTPS
+316 TSTIPS

-361 TYNFST
+361 TYRFST
-367 SETSFPKTYSITLT
+367 SETSFPKTYSITLSST
-381 SQQTAELDQ
+381 QTAELDQ

-404 VSIKND
+404 FSIIND

-462 TTQETSPTLYTL
+462 TTQEANPTLYTL
-474 TLSANDTQYLNDYT
+474 TLSGNDTQYLNDYT

-503 YTIKISLTHAT
+503 YTIKISLTNAT

-521 EYVKGQPLEIIV
+521 EYVKGEPLEIIV
-533 TAEDGYY
+533 TADDGYY
-540 FSVAPVFKYSLN
+540 FSVAPVFKYSVN

-574 YTGEQTA
+574 YTGEETA

-602 DVSTMYGIIKAYAPT
+602 DISTMYGIIKAYAPT
-617 ADQLKAIGEVR
+617 ADQLKAIGDVR

-646 LKKLFIDI
+646 LRKLFIDI
-654 PVTTTPEAV
+654 PVNTTPEAV

-707 LYLPFIGFRPLTTS
+707 LYLPFIGFRPMTTS

-741 VCCVYANETL
+741 VCCVYADETL

-768 NEFYSSTLNIDSS
+768 NDFYSSTLNIDSS

-811 NSFSGFVVCSR
+811 NSFSGFVVCTR

-837 NRLLT
+837 NRILT

>member
-1 MSTWKFFNQTTNN
+1 MSTWKFINQNTNQI
-14 VIVVSPPDGST
+14 IVVSPPDGST
-25 LESGTEVT
+25 LESGKEVT
-33 ITVETKQPQK
+33 ITVETKYPQK
-43 YIRFGYSYSYLKVGS
+43 YIRFGYSYSYLQVGS
-58 DRYTNFKGE
+58 KKYTNFVGE

-83 QTARF
+83 QTASF
-88 SGDTFLY
+88 SGSTYLT
-95 VATETTDYFEI
+95 VGIETTNYFEI
-106 TNGVENTVTTP
+106 INGVENTVTTP
-117 EILKDFQNGSS
+117 EILKDFQS
-128 GTLNITITANEGY
+128 GTLNITITAKEGY
-141 YFKTAPT
+141 YFKTPPT
-148 LQQKTSR
+148 LQQKTNR
-155 TSSTVYRTLDIFTTT
+155 TTSTIYRTLDIFTTT

-181 VAIKDYNFIDFFNT
+181 VSISDYAFIDFFNT

-203 TTKTYTITNNV
+203 TTKTYSITNNV
-214 ANSTPDKELTGLT
+214 ANSTPDKELTGLN
-227 CGQEITINLSAND
+227 CGEAITINLSAND

-250 NCDDGLGG
+250 KCDDGLGG
-258 VVNYDFTT
+258 VVNYSFTT
-266 TQATNP
+266 TQEQTP

-289 FTNTINGAT
+289 YTNTINGVT
-298 AEIPVT
+298 AEIPR
-304 PVTYSITNSISN
+304 TYSITNSVPN
-316 TSTTPS
+316 TTTTPN
-322 DLSALEVSTEVTIT
+322 DLSALEPSTEITIT
-336 ITANEGY
+336 ITANDGY
-343 YFTTAPYIE
+343 YFTTAPEME
-352 SDDGMGALN
+352 SSDGLGALN
-361 TYNFST
+361 HYKFST
-367 SETSFPKTYSITLT
+367 SETSFPKTYSLTLT
-381 SQQTAELDQ
+381 SQQTAELDDM
-390 FTNTIKGGVSQLKT
+390 TNIIRGAVSQLKT
-404 VSIKND
+404 FSIIND

-425 GSEVTI
+425 GSEITI
-431 NLSANDGF
+431 NLSANDGY

-488 NRIKGATAETPTVET
+488 NKIKGATAETPTVET
-503 YTIKISLTHAT
+503 YTIKISLTNAT

-521 EYVKGQPLEIIV
+521 EYVKGEPLEIVV
-533 TAEDGYY
+533 TAREGYY
-540 FSVAPVFKYSLN
+540 FSVAPVFKYSVN

-560 TGDGTEKPKVFTKS
+560 TGDGTEKPTVFTKS
-574 YTGEQTA
+574 YTGEETA

-602 DVSTMYGIIKAYAPT
+602 DIQSMYGIIKAYAPT
-617 ADQLKAIGEVR
+617 AEQLQAIGEVR
-628 YVSMPTGEVLDL
+628 YVSLPTGEVLDL

-646 LKKLFIDI
+646 LRKLFIDL
-654 PVTTTPEAV
+654 PVTTQKEAV

-670 GVECLPLATDKI
+670 GVECLTLATDKI

-707 LYLPFIGFRPLTTS
+707 LYLPFIGFRPIATS

-741 VCCVYANETL
+741 VCCVYADEML

-790 LIRTTQSITKPKYA
+790 LIRTTQSITKPKCN

-811 NSFSGFVVCSR
+811 NTFNGFVVCTR

-837 NRLLT
+837 DRLLT

>member
-1 MSTWKFFNQTTNN
+1 MATFNIINQISHTT
-14 VIVVSPPDGST
+14 VDP
-25 LESGTEVT
+25 
-33 ITVETKQPQK
+33 TK
-43 YIRFGYSYSYLKVGS
+43 
-58 DRYTNFKGE
+58 
-67 EGTTHPRR
+67 
-75 ATLTLTAE
+75 LTGLTAGE
-83 QTARF
+83 PLT
-88 SGDTFLY
+88 
-95 VATETTDYFEI
+95 
-106 TNGVENTVTTP
+106 
-117 EILKDFQNGSS
+117 
-128 GTLNITITANEGY
+128 ITITADSSY
-141 YFKTAPT
+141 YFGKAPVVNFSDGMGSYFDFT
-148 LQQKTSR
+148 FTTEQ
-155 TSSTVYRTLDIFTTT
+155 SSNPTVYTLSLT
-170 ESDHP
+170 SDQ
-175 TTYTCN
+175 
-181 VAIKDYNFIDFFNT
+181 
-195 IVGETATL
+195 
-203 TTKTYTITNNV
+203 TN
-214 ANSTPDKELTGLT
+214 GL
-227 CGQEITINLSAND
+227 GYMD
-240 GYYFSTAPTL
+240 GYIR
-250 NCDDGLGG
+250 GG
-258 VVNYDFTT
+258 DIS
-266 TQATNP
+266 QATTFSVRNNIP
-272 TLYTLT
+272 
-278 LTAEQTSSLND
+278 
-289 FTNTINGAT
+289 NTT
-298 AEIPVT
+298 
-304 PVTYSITNSISN
+304 
-316 TSTTPS
+316 TTPS
-322 DLSALEVSTEVTIT
+322 DLSSFMTGTEVTIT
-336 ITANEGY
+336 ITANDGY

-361 TYNFST
+361 TYRFST

-404 VSIKND
+404 FSIIND
-410 VANTT
+410 IANTT

-462 TTQETSPTLYTL
+462 TTQATSPTLYTL

-602 DVSTMYGIIKAYAPT
+602 DISTMYGIIKAYAPT

-628 YVSMPTGEVLDL
+628 YVALATGEVLDL

-646 LKKLFIDI
+646 LRKLFIDI

-663 KLGGKAT
+663 KLGGKST
-670 GVECLPLATDKI
+670 GVSCLPLATDKI

-721 KIMGRTLN
+721 KIMGRTLT

>member
-1 MSTWKFFNQTTNN
+1 MAKFN
-14 VIVVSPPDGST
+14 
-25 LESGTEVT
+25 
-33 ITVETKQPQK
+33 
-43 YIRFGYSYSYLKVGS
+43 
-58 DRYTNFKGE
+58 
-67 EGTTHPRR
+67 
-75 ATLTLTAE
+75 
-83 QTARF
+83 
-88 SGDTFLY
+88 
-95 VATETTDYFEI
+95 I
-106 TNGVENTVTTP
+106 TNQISHTTV
-117 EILKDFQNGSS
+117 D
-128 GTLNITITANEGY
+128 
-141 YFKTAPT
+141 PT
-148 LQQKTSR
+148 K
-155 TSSTVYRTLDIFTTT
+155 
-170 ESDHP
+170 
-175 TTYTCN
+175 
-181 VAIKDYNFIDFFNT
+181 
-195 IVGETATL
+195 
-203 TTKTYTITNNV
+203 
-214 ANSTPDKELTGLT
+214 LTGLT
-227 CGQEITINLSAND
+227 AGQPLTITLTADS
-240 GYYFSTAPTL
+240 GYYFGKAPTL
-250 NCDDGLGG
+250 NFSDGMGSYIDFTFTTEQSSNPTVYTLSLTSEQTNGLGYMDG
-258 VVNYDFTT
+258 YIRGGDIK
-266 TQATNP
+266 QATTFSVSN
-272 TLYTLT
+272 
-278 LTAEQTSSLND
+278 N
-289 FTNTINGAT
+289 
-298 AEIPVT
+298 
-304 PVTYSITNSISN
+304 ISN

-322 DLSALEVSTEVTIT
+322 DLTFMTGTEITIT
-336 ITANEGY
+336 ITANDGY
-343 YFTTAPYIE
+343 YFTTAPYMQ

-361 TYNFST
+361 TYPFST
-367 SETSFPKTYSITLT
+367 SETSFPKTYSLTLT
-381 SQQTAELDQ
+381 SEQTKELNN

-404 VSIKND
+404 FSIIND
-410 VANTT
+410 IANTT

-462 TTQETSPTLYTL
+462 TTQGTNPTLYTL

-514 ANIDSVT
+514 ANIDSTT
-521 EYVKGQPLEIIV
+521 EYVKGQPLEIVV
-533 TAEDGYY
+533 TAEEGYY
-540 FSVAPVFKYSLN
+540 FSVAPVFKYSVN

-560 TGDGTEKPKVFTKS
+560 TGDGTEKPTVFTKS
-574 YTGEQTA
+574 YTGEETA

-602 DVSTMYGIIKAYAPT
+602 DISTMYGIIKAYAPT
-617 ADQLKAIGEVR
+617 ADQLKAIGDVR
-628 YVSMPTGEVLDL
+628 YVALATGEVLDL

-646 LKKLFIDI
+646 LRKLFIDI
-654 PVTTTPEAV
+654 PVTTTPEPV
-663 KLGGKAT
+663 KLGGKST
-670 GVECLPLATDKI
+670 GVSCLPLATDKI

-741 VCCVYANETL
+741 VCCVYADGTL

-811 NSFSGFVVCSR
+811 NSFSGFVVCTR

>member
-1 MSTWKFFNQTTNN
+1 MAKYNIRNQISHTTTN
-14 VIVVSPPDGST
+14 
-25 LESGTEVT
+25 
-33 ITVETKQPQK
+33 
-43 YIRFGYSYSYLKVGS
+43 
-58 DRYTNFKGE
+58 
-67 EGTTHPRR
+67 
-75 ATLTLTAE
+75 
-83 QTARF
+83 
-88 SGDTFLY
+88 
-95 VATETTDYFEI
+95 
-106 TNGVENTVTTP
+106 
-117 EILKDFQNGSS
+117 
-128 GTLNITITANEGY
+128 
-141 YFKTAPT
+141 PT
-148 LQQKTSR
+148 L
-155 TSSTVYRTLDIFTTT
+155 
-170 ESDHP
+170 
-175 TTYTCN
+175 
-181 VAIKDYNFIDFFNT
+181 
-195 IVGETATL
+195 
-203 TTKTYTITNNV
+203 
-214 ANSTPDKELTGLT
+214 LTGLT
-227 CGQEITINLSAND
+227 AGEPITITLTADS
-240 GYYFSTAPTL
+240 GYYFGSVPH
-250 NCDDGLGG
+250 CDFSDGMGG
-258 VVNYDFTT
+258 DVSFDFTT
-266 TQATNP
+266 EQSTSPTVYTLALTGDQTSGLGYMDGYIRGGNISQAT
-272 TLYTLT
+272 TF
-278 LTAEQTSSLND
+278 SV
-289 FTNTINGAT
+289 TNNIAH
-298 AEIPVT
+298 
-304 PVTYSITNSISN
+304 
-316 TSTTPS
+316 TSTTPT
-322 DLSALEVSTEVTIT
+322 DLTFMTGTEVTIT
-336 ITANEGY
+336 ITANDGY
-343 YFTTAPYIE
+343 YFTTAPYMQ

-367 SETSFPKTYSITLT
+367 SETSFPKTYTLTLT
-381 SQQTAELDQ
+381 SDQTRELND

-404 VSIKND
+404 FSIIND

-462 TTQETSPTLYTL
+462 TTQQTNPTLYTL

-514 ANIDSVT
+514 ANIDSTT
-521 EYVKGQPLEIIV
+521 EYVKGEPLEIVV
-533 TAEDGYY
+533 TAEEGYY
-540 FSVAPVFKYSLN
+540 FSVAPVFKYSVN

-560 TGDGTEKPKVFTKS
+560 TGDGTEKPTVFTKS
-574 YTGEQTA
+574 YTGEETA

-602 DVSTMYGIIKAYAPT
+602 DISTMYGIIKAYAPT
-617 ADQLKAIGEVR
+617 ADQLKAIGDVR
-628 YVSMPTGEVLDL
+628 YVALATGEVLDL

-646 LKKLFIDI
+646 LRKLFIDI

-663 KLGGKAT
+663 KLGGKST
-670 GVECLPLATDKI
+670 GVSCLPLATDKV

-701 TNTTID
+701 TNTTVD

-721 KIMGRTLN
+721 KIMGRTLT

-811 NSFSGFVVCSR
+811 NTFSGFVVCTR

>member
-181 VAIKDYNFIDFFNT
+181 VTISDYNFIDFFNT

-250 NCDDGLGG
+250 NCNDGLGG

-316 TSTTPS
+316 TSTIPS

-361 TYNFST
+361 TYRFST

-404 VSIKND
+404 FSIIND

>member
-1 MSTWKFFNQTTNN
+1 MAKYNITNQISHTTVDPTKLTGLTAGEPLTITLTANSGYYFGSVPRCEFSDGMGGNINFNFTTEQSTNPTVYTLALTADQTSGLGYMDGYIRGGNISQATTFSITNSISN
-14 VIVVSPPDGST
+14 TTTTPSDLSSFMTGA
-25 LESGTEVT
+25 EVT
-33 ITVETKQPQK
+33 IT
-43 YIRFGYSYSYLKVGS
+43 
-58 DRYTNFKGE
+58 
-67 EGTTHPRR
+67 
-75 ATLTLTAE
+75 
-83 QTARF
+83 
-88 SGDTFLY
+88 
-95 VATETTDYFEI
+95 I
-106 TNGVENTVTTP
+106 T
-117 EILKDFQNGSS
+117 
-128 GTLNITITANEGY
+128 
-141 YFKTAPT
+141 
-148 LQQKTSR
+148 
-155 TSSTVYRTLDIFTTT
+155 
-170 ESDHP
+170 
-175 TTYTCN
+175 
-181 VAIKDYNFIDFFNT
+181 
-195 IVGETATL
+195 
-203 TTKTYTITNNV
+203 
-214 ANSTPDKELTGLT
+214 
-227 CGQEITINLSAND
+227 AND
-240 GYYFSTAPTL
+240 GYYFSTAP
-250 NCDDGLGG
+250 
-258 VVNYDFTT
+258 YM
-266 TQATNP
+266 Q
-272 TLYTLT
+272 
-278 LTAEQTSSLND
+278 
-289 FTNTINGAT
+289 
-298 AEIPVT
+298 
-304 PVTYSITNSISN
+304 
-316 TSTTPS
+316 
-322 DLSALEVSTEVTIT
+322 
-336 ITANEGY
+336 
-343 YFTTAPYIE
+343 

-361 TYNFST
+361 TYKFST
-367 SETSFPKTYSITLT
+367 SETSFPKTYSLTLT

-404 VSIKND
+404 FSIIND

-415 PDIALTGLIC
+415 PDKALTGLIC
-425 GSEVTI
+425 GSEITI
-431 NLSANDGF
+431 NLSANDGY

-462 TTQETSPTLYTL
+462 TSQQTNPTLYTL

-521 EYVKGQPLEIIV
+521 EYVKGQPLEIVV
-533 TAEDGYY
+533 TAEEGYY

-560 TGDGTEKPKVFTKS
+560 TGDGTEKPTVFTKS

-602 DVSTMYGIIKAYAPT
+602 DISTMYGIIKAYAPT
-617 ADQLKAIGEVR
+617 AEQLQAIGEVR
-628 YVSMPTGEVLDL
+628 YVTLPTGEVLDL

-646 LKKLFIDI
+646 LRKLFIDL
-654 PVTTTPEAV
+654 PVTTEVEPV

-670 GVECLPLATDKI
+670 GVSCLTLATDKI

-701 TNTTID
+701 TNTTVD
-707 LYLPFIGFRPLTTS
+707 LYLPFIGFRPIATS
-721 KIMGRTLN
+721 KIMGRTLT

-741 VCCVYANETL
+741 VCCVYANDTM

-758 LSFEVPYKLN
+758 ISFEVPYKLN
-768 NEFYSSTLNIDSS
+768 NDFYSSTMNIDSS

-790 LIRTTQSITKPKYA
+790 LIRTTQSITKPKCN

-811 NSFSGFVVCSR
+811 NSFSGFVVCTR

>member
-14 VIVVSPPDGST
+14 VIVNPPDGSSF
-25 LESGTEVT
+25 ESGTEVT
-33 ITVETKQPQK
+33 ITIETKQPNK
-43 YIRFGYSYSYLKVGS
+43 YIKTGYSDSYLKVGS
-58 DRYTNFKGE
+58 DRYLFRGE
-67 EGTTHPRR
+67 EGTTHPRK

-88 SGDTFLY
+88 SGDTYLY
-95 VATETTDYFEI
+95 GGVETTNYFEI

-128 GTLNITITANEGY
+128 GTLNITITAKEGY

-148 LQQKTSR
+148 IQQKTSR
-155 TSSTVYRTLDIFTTT
+155 TTSNIYKTLDIFTTT
-170 ESDHP
+170 EIDHP

-181 VAIKDYNFIDFFNT
+181 VTISAYNFIDLFNT

-203 TTKTYTITNNV
+203 TTKTYSITNNV
-214 ANSTPDKELTGLT
+214 ANSTPDKELTGLN

-240 GYYFSTAPTL
+240 GYYFTTAPTL
-250 NCDDGLGG
+250 NCNDGLGG
-258 VVNYDFTT
+258 VVNYSFTT
-266 TQATNP
+266 TQETNP

-278 LTAEQTSSLND
+278 LTAEQTNSLND

-304 PVTYSITNSISN
+304 PVTYSIVNSISN

-322 DLSALEVSTEVTIT
+322 NLSALEVSTEITIT
-336 ITANEGY
+336 ITANDGY
-343 YFTTAPYIE
+343 YFSTAPYME
-352 SDDGMGALN
+352 SNDGMGALN
-361 TYNFST
+361 TYRFST
-367 SETSFPKTYSITLT
+367 SETSFPKTYSITLSST
-381 SQQTAELDQ
+381 QTAELDQ

-404 VSIKND
+404 FSIVND

-439 YFSEAPK
+439 YFSTAPK

-462 TTQETSPTLYTL
+462 TTQETNPTLYTL
-474 TLSANDTQYLNDYT
+474 TLLGNDTQYLNDYT

-514 ANIDSVT
+514 ANIDNVT
-521 EYVKGQPLEIIV
+521 EYVKGEPLNIIV

-574 YTGEQTA
+574 YTGEETA

-602 DVSTMYGIIKAYAPT
+602 DISTMYGIIKAYAPT
-617 ADQLKAIGEVR
+617 AEQLKSIGEVR

-646 LKKLFIDI
+646 LRKLFIDI

-707 LYLPFIGFRPLTTS
+707 LYLPFIGFRPITTS

-811 NSFSGFVVCSR
+811 NSFNGFVVCTR

>member
-1 MSTWKFFNQTTNN
+1 MSTWRFYNQNTNN
-14 VIVVSPPDGST
+14 IIVVSPPDGST
-25 LESGTEVT
+25 LESGKEVT
-33 ITVETKQPQK
+33 ITVETKYPQK
-43 YIRFGYSYSYLKVGS
+43 YIIFGYSYSYLKVGS
-58 DRYTNFKGE
+58 DKYTNFKGE

-83 QTARF
+83 QTAKF
-88 SGDTFLY
+88 SGDTYLT
-95 VATETTDYFEI
+95 VGVETTDYFEI

-117 EILKDFQNGSS
+117 ENLKDFQS

-141 YFKTAPT
+141 YFKTPPKI
-148 LQQKTSR
+148 QQKTSR
-155 TSSTVYRTLDIFTTT
+155 TTSTIYKTLDIFTTT

-181 VAIKDYNFIDFFNT
+181 VAISDYNFNVCFNT

-214 ANSTPDKELTGLT
+214 ANSTPDKELTGLN
-227 CGQEITINLSAND
+227 CGEAITINLSANE

-250 NCDDGLGG
+250 NCNDGLGG
-258 VVNYDFTT
+258 VLNFNFTT
-266 TQATNP
+266 TQETNP

-304 PVTYSITNSISN
+304 PVTYSIVNSISN

-336 ITANEGY
+336 ITANDGY

-352 SDDGMGALN
+352 SSDGLGGLN
-361 TYNFST
+361 TYRFST
-367 SETSFPKTYSITLT
+367 SETSFPKTYSITLSST
-381 SQQTAELDQ
+381 QTAELDQ

-404 VSIKND
+404 FSIIND

-431 NLSANDGF
+431 NLSANDGY
-439 YFSEAPK
+439 YFSTAPK

-462 TTQETSPTLYTL
+462 TIQETSPTLYTL

-503 YTIKISLTHAT
+503 YTIKISLTNAT
-514 ANIDSVT
+514 ANIDSIT
-521 EYVKGQPLEIIV
+521 EYVKGEPLEIVV
-533 TAEDGYY
+533 TAREGYY
-540 FSVAPVFKYSLN
+540 FSVAPVFKYSVN

-560 TGDGTEKPKVFTKS
+560 TGDGTEKPTVFSKS
-574 YTGEQTA
+574 YTGEETA

-602 DVSTMYGIIKAYAPT
+602 DISTMYGIIKAYAPT
-617 ADQLKAIGEVR
+617 AEQLKTIGEVR

-646 LKKLFIDI
+646 LRKLFIDL
-654 PVTTTPEAV
+654 PVTTQKEAV

-670 GVECLPLATDKI
+670 GVECLTLATDKV

-707 LYLPFIGFRPLTTS
+707 LYLPFIGFRPITTS

-741 VCCVYANETL
+741 VCCVYADETL

-768 NEFYSSTLNIDSS
+768 NDFYSSTLNIDSS

-811 NSFSGFVVCSR
+811 NGFSGFVVCTR

-837 NRLLT
+837 NRILT

>member
-1 MSTWKFFNQTTNN
+1 MAKYNIRNQISHTTTN
-14 VIVVSPPDGST
+14 
-25 LESGTEVT
+25 
-33 ITVETKQPQK
+33 
-43 YIRFGYSYSYLKVGS
+43 
-58 DRYTNFKGE
+58 
-67 EGTTHPRR
+67 
-75 ATLTLTAE
+75 
-83 QTARF
+83 
-88 SGDTFLY
+88 
-95 VATETTDYFEI
+95 
-106 TNGVENTVTTP
+106 
-117 EILKDFQNGSS
+117 
-128 GTLNITITANEGY
+128 
-141 YFKTAPT
+141 PT
-148 LQQKTSR
+148 L
-155 TSSTVYRTLDIFTTT
+155 
-170 ESDHP
+170 
-175 TTYTCN
+175 
-181 VAIKDYNFIDFFNT
+181 
-195 IVGETATL
+195 
-203 TTKTYTITNNV
+203 
-214 ANSTPDKELTGLT
+214 LTGLT
-227 CGQEITINLSAND
+227 AGEPITITLTADS
-240 GYYFSTAPTL
+240 GYYFGSVPH
-250 NCDDGLGG
+250 CEFSDGMGG
-258 VVNYDFTT
+258 IETFDFTT
-266 TQATNP
+266 EQSTNPTVYTLALTSDQTSGLGYMDGYIRGGNITQATTFSVRN
-272 TLYTLT
+272 
-278 LTAEQTSSLND
+278 N
-289 FTNTINGAT
+289 
-298 AEIPVT
+298 
-304 PVTYSITNSISN
+304 ISN

-322 DLSALEVSTEVTIT
+322 DLTFMTGTEVTIT
-336 ITANEGY
+336 ITANDGY
-343 YFTTAPYIE
+343 YFTTAPYME
-352 SDDGMGALN
+352 SNDGMGALN
-361 TYNFST
+361 TYKFST
-367 SETSFPKTYSITLT
+367 SETSFPKTYRLTLT
-381 SQQTAELDQ
+381 STQTAELND

-404 VSIKND
+404 FSIIND

-431 NLSANDGF
+431 NLSANDGY
-439 YFSEAPK
+439 YFSTAPK

-462 TTQETSPTLYTL
+462 TTQETNPTLYTL
-474 TLSANDTQYLNDYT
+474 TLSGNDTQYLNDYT

-514 ANIDSVT
+514 ANIDSTT
-521 EYVKGQPLEIIV
+521 EYVKGEPLEIVV
-533 TAEDGYY
+533 TAEEGYY
-540 FSVAPVFKYSLN
+540 FSVAPVFKYSVN

-560 TGDGTEKPKVFTKS
+560 TGDGTEKPTVFTKS
-574 YTGEQTA
+574 YTGEETA

-602 DVSTMYGIIKAYAPT
+602 DISTMYGIIKAYAPT
-617 ADQLKAIGEVR
+617 ADQLKAIGDVR
-628 YVSMPTGEVLDL
+628 YVALATGEVLDL

-646 LKKLFIDI
+646 LRKLFIDI
-654 PVTTTPEAV
+654 PVTSTPEPV
-663 KLGGKAT
+663 KLGGKST
-670 GVECLPLATDKI
+670 GVECLPLATDKV

-721 KIMGRTLN
+721 KIMGRTLT

-741 VCCVYANETL
+741 VCCVYADETM

>member
-1 MSTWKFFNQTTNN
+1 MSTWRFFNQNTTQI
-14 VIVVSPPDGST
+14 IVVSPPDGST

-33 ITVETKQPQK
+33 ITVETKNPQK
-43 YIRFGYSYSYLKVGS
+43 YIRFGYSYSYLQVGS
-58 DRYTNFKGE
+58 NKYTNFKGE

-83 QTARF
+83 QTAKF
-88 SGDTFLY
+88 SGDTYLT
-95 VATETTDYFEI
+95 VATETTPYFEI

-117 EILKDFQNGSS
+117 EILKDFKDGS
-128 GTLNITITANEGY
+128 LNITITANEGY
-141 YFKTAPT
+141 YFKTPPK
-148 LQQKTSR
+148 LQQKTNR
-155 TSSTVYRTLDIFTTT
+155 TTDKIYRTLDIFTTT

-181 VAIKDYNFIDFFNT
+181 VAISTYNFIDFFNT
-195 IVGETATL
+195 IVGETAIL
-203 TTKTYTITNNV
+203 STKTFSITNNV

-227 CGQEITINLSAND
+227 CGEPITINLTASD

-250 NCDDGLGG
+250 NCNDGLGG
-258 VVNYDFTT
+258 VVNYSFTT
-266 TQATNP
+266 TQETNP

-289 FTNTINGAT
+289 YTNTINGAT

-304 PVTYSITNSISN
+304 PVTYSITNSIAH
-316 TSTTPS
+316 TSTIPS
-322 DLSALEVSTEVTIT
+322 DLTALEVSTEVTIT
-336 ITANEGY
+336 ITANDGY

-352 SDDGMGALN
+352 SSDGMGSLN
-361 TYNFST
+361 TYRFST
-367 SETSFPKTYSITLT
+367 SETSFPKTYSITLSST
-381 SQQTAELDQ
+381 QTAELDG

-404 VSIKND
+404 FSIIND

-425 GSEVTI
+425 GSEITI

-439 YFSEAPK
+439 YFSTAPK

-462 TTQETSPTLYTL
+462 TLQETNPTLYTL

-503 YTIKISLTHAT
+503 YTIKISLTNAT

-521 EYVKGQPLEIIV
+521 EYVKGEPLEIVV
-533 TAEDGYY
+533 TAREGYY
-540 FSVAPVFKYSLN
+540 FSVAPVFKYSVN

-560 TGDGTEKPKVFTKS
+560 TGDGTEKPTVFTKS
-574 YTGEQTA
+574 YTGEETA

-602 DVSTMYGIIKAYAPT
+602 DIQSMYGIIKAYAPT
-617 ADQLKAIGEVR
+617 AEQLKAIGEVR

-646 LKKLFIDI
+646 LRKLFIDI

-663 KLGGKAT
+663 KLGGKST

-707 LYLPFIGFRPLTTS
+707 LYLPFIGFRPITTS

-741 VCCVYANETL
+741 VCCVYADGTL

-768 NEFYSSTLNIDSS
+768 NDFYSSTLNIDSS

-804 DSKEGLL
+804 DNKEGLL
-811 NSFSGFVVCSR
+811 NSFSGFVVCTR

>member
-1 MSTWKFFNQTTNN
+1 MAKFN
-14 VIVVSPPDGST
+14 
-25 LESGTEVT
+25 
-33 ITVETKQPQK
+33 
-43 YIRFGYSYSYLKVGS
+43 
-58 DRYTNFKGE
+58 
-67 EGTTHPRR
+67 
-75 ATLTLTAE
+75 
-83 QTARF
+83 
-88 SGDTFLY
+88 
-95 VATETTDYFEI
+95 I
-106 TNGVENTVTTP
+106 TNQISHTTV
-117 EILKDFQNGSS
+117 D
-128 GTLNITITANEGY
+128 
-141 YFKTAPT
+141 PT
-148 LQQKTSR
+148 K
-155 TSSTVYRTLDIFTTT
+155 
-170 ESDHP
+170 
-175 TTYTCN
+175 
-181 VAIKDYNFIDFFNT
+181 
-195 IVGETATL
+195 
-203 TTKTYTITNNV
+203 
-214 ANSTPDKELTGLT
+214 LTGLT
-227 CGQEITINLSAND
+227 AGEPLTI
-240 GYYFSTAPTL
+240 
-250 NCDDGLGG
+250 
-258 VVNYDFTT
+258 
-266 TQATNP
+266 
-272 TLYTLT
+272 T
-278 LTAEQTSSLND
+278 LTADSGYFFGSVPRVEFSDGMGGNIDFSFTTEQSSNPTVYTLALTADQTSGLGYMDGYIRGGNISQATT
-289 FTNTINGAT
+289 FSVTNN
-298 AEIPVT
+298 
-304 PVTYSITNSISN
+304 ITH
-316 TSTTPS
+316 TSTTPT
-322 DLSALEVSTEVTIT
+322 DLTFMTGTEITIT
-336 ITANEGY
+336 ITANDGY
-343 YFTTAPYIE
+343 YFTTAPYMQ

-361 TYNFST
+361 TYKFST
-367 SETSFPKTYSITLT
+367 SETSFPKTYTLT
-381 SQQTAELDQ
+381 LSSDQTRELND

-404 VSIKND
+404 FSIIND

-431 NLSANDGF
+431 NLSANDGY
-439 YFSEAPK
+439 YFSTAPK

-474 TLSANDTQYLNDYT
+474 TLSGNDTQYLNDYT

-514 ANIDSVT
+514 ANIDSTT
-521 EYVKGQPLEIIV
+521 EYVKGQPLEIVV
-533 TAEDGYY
+533 TAEEGYY

-560 TGDGTEKPKVFTKS
+560 TGDGTEKPTVFSKS
-574 YTGEQTA
+574 YTGEETA
-581 NFSNTA
+581 NFSNTS

-602 DVSTMYGIIKAYAPT
+602 DISTMYGIIKAYAPT
-617 ADQLKAIGEVR
+617 ADQLKAIGDVR
-628 YVSMPTGEVLDL
+628 YVALATGEVLDL

-646 LKKLFIDI
+646 LRKLFIDI

-663 KLGGKAT
+663 KLGGKST
-670 GVECLPLATDKI
+670 GVSCLPLATDKV

-707 LYLPFIGFRPLTTS
+707 LYLPFIGFRPITTS
-721 KIMGRTLN
+721 KVMGRTLN

-811 NSFSGFVVCSR
+811 NIFSGFVVCTR
-822 VDNTLSISDKEKDEI
+822 VDNILSISDKEKDEI

>member
-1 MSTWKFFNQTTNN
+1 MSTWTFYNQNTNN
-14 VIVVSPPDGST
+14 IIVVSPPDGST

-33 ITVETKQPQK
+33 ISVETKYPQK
-43 YIRFGYSYSYLKVGS
+43 YIRFGYSYSYLQVGS
-58 DRYTNFKGE
+58 NKYTNFVGE
-67 EGTTHPRR
+67 EGTTHPRK

-83 QTARF
+83 QTAKF
-88 SGDTFLY
+88 SGDTYLT
-95 VATETTDYFEI
+95 VGVETTTYFDI
-106 TNGVENTVTTP
+106 INGVENTVTTP
-117 EILKDFQNGSS
+117 EILKDFQSGSS
-128 GTLNITITANEGY
+128 GTLNITITAKEGY
-141 YFKTAPT
+141 YFKTAPK
-148 LQQKTSR
+148 LQQKTNR
-155 TSSTVYRTLDIFTTT
+155 TTSTIYRTLDIFTTT
-170 ESDHP
+170 ESVNP

-181 VAIKDYNFIDFFNT
+181 VAIGDYAFIDFFNT

-203 TTKTYTITNNV
+203 TTKTYSITNNV
-214 ANSTPDKELTGLT
+214 ANSTPDKELTGLN
-227 CGQEITINLSAND
+227 CGQEITINLTANN

-250 NCDDGLGG
+250 DCNDGLGG
-258 VVNYDFTT
+258 VVNYSFTT
-266 TQATNP
+266 TQGTNP

-289 FTNTINGAT
+289 YTNTINGAT

-304 PVTYSITNSISN
+304 PVTYSIVNSISN

-352 SDDGMGALN
+352 SSDGMGALN
-361 TYNFST
+361 TYKFST
-367 SETSFPKTYSITLT
+367 SETSFPKTYSITLSST
-381 SQQTAELDQ
+381 QTAELDQ
-390 FTNTIKGGVSQLKT
+390 FTNTIKGEVSQLKT
-404 VSIKND
+404 FSIIND

-415 PDIALTGLIC
+415 PDIALTGLTC

-439 YFSEAPK
+439 YFSTAPT

-462 TTQETSPTLYTL
+462 TTQEANPTLYTL
-474 TLSANDTQYLNDYT
+474 TLSGNDTQYLNDYT

-521 EYVKGQPLEIIV
+521 EYVKGEPLEIIV
-533 TAEDGYY
+533 TAENGYY
-540 FSVAPVFKYSLN
+540 FSVAPVFKYSVN

-574 YTGEQTA
+574 YTGQETA

-602 DVSTMYGIIKAYAPT
+602 DISTMYGIIKAYAPT
-617 ADQLKAIGEVR
+617 ADQLKAIGDVR
-628 YVSMPTGEVLDL
+628 YVALATGEVLDL

-646 LKKLFIDI
+646 LRKLFIDL
-654 PVTTTPEAV
+654 PVTTQKEAV
-663 KLGGKAT
+663 KLGGNAT
-670 GVECLPLATDKI
+670 GVECLTLATDKL

-741 VCCVYANETL
+741 VCCVYADGTL

-768 NEFYSSTLNIDSS
+768 NDFYSSTLNIDSS

-811 NSFSGFVVCSR
+811 NSFSGFVVCTR

-837 NRLLT
+837 NKLLT

>member
-1 MSTWKFFNQTTNN
+1 MSTWNFYNQNLN
-14 VIVVSPPDGST
+14 QIIVVSPPDGST
-25 LESGTEVT
+25 LQSGTEVT
-33 ITVETKQPQK
+33 ITVETKNPQK
-43 YIRFGYSYSYLKVGS
+43 YIRFGYSYSYLLVGS
-58 DRYTNFKGE
+58 KRYTNFVGE

-83 QTARF
+83 QTASF
-88 SGDTFLY
+88 SGDTYLS

-106 TNGVENTVTTP
+106 TNGVDNTVTTP
-117 EILKDFQNGSS
+117 AILKDFQS

-141 YFKTAPT
+141 YFKTPPKI
-148 LQQKTSR
+148 QQKTNR
-155 TSSTVYRTLDIFTTT
+155 TTDKIYRTLDIFTTT

-181 VAIKDYNFIDFFNT
+181 VNISDYAFIDFFNT

-203 TTKTYTITNNV
+203 TTKTYSITNNV
-214 ANSTPDKELTGLT
+214 ANSTPDKELTGLK
-227 CGQEITINLSAND
+227 CGEAVTINLTAND
-240 GYYFSTAPTL
+240 GFYFSTAPTL
-250 NCDDGLGG
+250 DCNDGLGG
-258 VVNYDFTT
+258 VVNYSFTT
-266 TQATNP
+266 TQETNP

-304 PVTYSITNSISN
+304 PVTYSITNSVSN
-316 TSTTPS
+316 TSTTPA

-336 ITANEGY
+336 ITANDGY

-352 SDDGMGALN
+352 SSDGMGALN
-361 TYNFST
+361 TYSFST

-390 FTNTIKGGVSQLKT
+390 FTNTIKGEVSQLKT
-404 VSIKND
+404 FSIIND

-425 GSEVTI
+425 GSEITI

-462 TTQETSPTLYTL
+462 TLQETSPTLYTL

-503 YTIKISLTHAT
+503 YTIKISLTNAT

-521 EYVKGQPLEIIV
+521 EYVKGEPLEIVV
-533 TAEDGYY
+533 TAREGYY
-540 FSVAPVFKYSLN
+540 FSVAPVFKYSVK
-552 GELVSDSL
+552 GELVNDSL
-560 TGDGTEKPKVFTKS
+560 TGDGMEKPTVFTKS
-574 YTGEQTA
+574 YTGEETA

-602 DVSTMYGIIKAYAPT
+602 DIQSMYGIIKAYAPT
-617 ADQLKAIGEVR
+617 AEQLQAIGEVR
-628 YVSMPTGEVLDL
+628 YVVLATGEVLDL

-646 LKKLFIDI
+646 LRKLFIDL
-654 PVTTTPEAV
+654 PVTTQKEAV
-663 KLGGKAT
+663 KLGDKAT
-670 GVECLPLATDKI
+670 GVECLTLATDKI

-701 TNTTID
+701 TNTTVD

-741 VCCVYANETL
+741 VCCVYADEML

-768 NEFYSSTLNIDSS
+768 NDFYSSTLNIDSS

-811 NSFSGFVVCSR
+811 NSFSGFVVCTR

>member
-1 MSTWKFFNQTTNN
+1 MSTWRFYNQSGNQI
-14 VIVVSPPDGST
+14 IVVSPPDGST

-33 ITVETKQPQK
+33 ITVETKNPQK
-43 YIRFGYSYSYLKVGS
+43 YIKFGYSYSYLTVGS
-58 DRYTNFKGE
+58 KKYTNFIGE
-67 EGTTHPRR
+67 EGTTHPRK

-83 QTARF
+83 QTASF
-88 SGDTFLY
+88 SGDTYLT
-95 VATETTDYFEI
+95 VGTETTDYFEVI
-106 TNGVENTVTTP
+106 NGVENTVTTP
-117 EILKDFQNGSS
+117 EILKDFQS
-128 GTLNITITANEGY
+128 GTLNITITAKEGY

-148 LQQKTSR
+148 IQQKTSR
-155 TSSTVYRTLDIFTTT
+155 TTSTIYRTLDIFTTT

-175 TTYTCN
+175 KTYTCN
-181 VAIKDYNFIDFFNT
+181 VAISDYNFNVFFNT
-195 IVGETATL
+195 IVGETAIL
-203 TTKTYTITNNV
+203 ATKTYSITNNV

-227 CGQEITINLSAND
+227 CGEEITINLTADD

-250 NCDDGLGG
+250 NCNDGLGG
-258 VVNYDFTT
+258 VVNYSFTT
-266 TQATNP
+266 TQETNP

-304 PVTYSITNSISN
+304 PVTYSIVNSISN
-316 TSTTPS
+316 TSTIPS

-352 SDDGMGALN
+352 SSDGMGALN
-361 TYNFST
+361 TYRFST
-367 SETSFPKTYSITLT
+367 SETSFPKTYSITLSST
-381 SQQTAELDQ
+381 QTAELDQ

-404 VSIKND
+404 FSIIND

-462 TTQETSPTLYTL
+462 TTQEANPTLYTL
-474 TLSANDTQYLNDYT
+474 TLSGNDTQYLNDYT

-503 YTIKISLTHAT
+503 YTIKISLTNAT

-521 EYVKGQPLEIIV
+521 EYVKGEPLEIVV
-533 TAEDGYY
+533 TAREGYY
-540 FSVAPVFKYSLN
+540 FSVAPVFKYSVN

-560 TGDGTEKPKVFTKS
+560 TGDGTEKPTVFTKS
-574 YTGEQTA
+574 YTGEETA

-602 DVSTMYGIIKAYAPT
+602 DIQSMYGIIKAYAPT
-617 ADQLKAIGEVR
+617 AEQLQAIGEVR

-646 LKKLFIDI
+646 LRKLFIDL
-654 PVTTTPEAV
+654 PVTTQKEAV
-663 KLGGKAT
+663 KLGDKAT
-670 GVECLPLATDKI
+670 GVECLTLATDKI

-741 VCCVYANETL
+741 VCCVYADGTL

-768 NEFYSSTLNIDSS
+768 NDFCSSTMNIDSS

-811 NSFSGFVVCSR
+811 NSFSGFVVCTR